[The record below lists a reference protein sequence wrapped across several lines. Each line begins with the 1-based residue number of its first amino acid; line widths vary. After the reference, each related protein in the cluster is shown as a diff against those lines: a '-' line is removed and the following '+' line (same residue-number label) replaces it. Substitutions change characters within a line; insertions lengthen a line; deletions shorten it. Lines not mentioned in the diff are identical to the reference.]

1 MKKYPKRI
9 LFGGVGFGLACLISF
24 LPYLG
29 GTQTS
34 FSAFD
39 RSATVTTGSV
49 YLPVIS
55 NANPA
60 EDTPPN
66 PIPPGEEEGW
76 LAYLNY
82 YRALAALPPVNEMA
96 VWNAGA
102 WYHSRYMG
110 KNDYVGHSE
119 DPENEWYTPEGD
131 SAARSSNLLASSSTS
146 VTDQEA
152 IDLWMQAPFHGVGI
166 LDPQL
171 QLVGFGSYREEDGGL
186 QMGAALDVIRGLG
199 ELLLTV
205 GFPVAWPADGMTVP
219 LTSYVGEYP
228 DPLASCEGYSP
239 PTGLPIILQI
249 GPGNLT
255 PEVTAHTFKQNG
267 VPRDHCVFDESTYH
281 NPDVSAR
288 DLGRAILDARDAIVL
303 IPRQPLLPGK
313 NYTVSMTVSGQSY
326 TWSFSVS
333 EIANQTGGLTG
344 EVVLP

>member
-1 MKKYPKRI
+1 MKINTKRI
-9 LFGGVGFGLACLISF
+9 LIGGLGFGFACILSF
-24 LPYLG
+24 LPFLG
-29 GTQTS
+29 GTQNS
-34 FSAFD
+34 FSAMG
-39 RSATVTTGSV
+39 RSAIDTSGSV

-60 EDTPPN
+60 EDIPPT
-66 PIPPGEEEGW
+66 PIPPREEEGW

-82 YRALAALPPVNEMA
+82 YRALAVLPPVDEMA
-96 VWNAGA
+96 GWNTGA
-102 WYHSRYMG
+102 WYHARYMS

-146 VTDQEA
+146 VTDQDA

-171 QLVGFGSYREEDGGL
+171 HLVGFGSYREEDGGL
-186 QMGAALDVIRGLG
+186 QMGAAVDVIRGLG
-199 ELLLTV
+199 EPLLTS
-205 GFPVAWPADGMTVP
+205 GFPVTWPADGMTVP
-219 LTSYVGEYP
+219 LASYTGEYP
-228 DPLASCEGYSP
+228 DPLAGCEGYSP

-255 PEVTAHTFKQNG
+255 PEVTSHTFMQNG
-267 VPRDHCVFDESTYH
+267 VSWNHCVFDESTYN
-281 NPDVSAR
+281 NPDASAR

-303 IPRQPLLPGK
+303 IPRQPLLPGMV
-313 NYTVSMTVSGQSY
+313 YTVSMMGSGQSY
-326 TWSFSVS
+326 TWSFRVS
-333 EIANQTGGLTG
+333 DTANQAGALTG